1 MSLYEELN
9 RKYPSQV
16 VEPFKEPVL
25 IIGVKDFKSE
35 WEEQLKAEGCKVL
48 VSDYLGKSC
57 FLIRKPQ
64 NSNGKSENKAE
75 NGKCEVQNQTLE
87 EKDKEAKPK
96 QYRKPWSRED
106 EAKLIQ
112 LYNEGKSYEELS
124 KIFGRT
130 KKALMQKIYDL
141 GLHRQV
147 EVKQL
152 NLAKPKMD
160 KPINDLEISN
170 MKNCNGTEVK
180 ELLEASIM
188 LLPTHR
194 QAAIHLIRAA
204 LNQLQNV

>member
-1 MSLYEELN
+1 MGLSLYEELN

-64 NSNGKSENKAE
+64 NGNGKSENKAE
-75 NGKCEVQNQTLE
+75 NGKCEVQS
-87 EKDKEAKPK
+87 KH
-96 QYRKPWSRED
+96 RMPWSRED

-130 KKALMQKIYDL
+130 KKALMQKCYDL

-152 NLAKPKMD
+152 NLVKPKMD
-160 KPINDLEISN
+160 KPINDLESSN
-170 MKNCNGTEVK
+170 TKNCNEAEVK
-180 ELLEASIM
+180 DLLEASLM

-194 QAAIHLIRAA
+194 QAAKVLLKEA
-204 LNQLQNV
+204 LNMLG